1 MNMKNITEAFKQSVR
16 TSAAKGGHIRWGEN
30 ESTAAIVAAIVAGA
44 MESGLDEIE
53 ANALATNLTP
63 YVREVVNPSAY
74 AQKLEQLPDGSGK
87 DAEGEAATVSFDE
100 ASGGL
105 MPFVTVGAHVAH
117 PAYIRRPARGSR
129 KGGSIAV

>member
-1 MNMKNITEAFKQSVR
+1 MKTITEAFKTSVR
-16 TSAAKGGHIRWGEN
+16 NSAAKAGHIRWGEN

-44 MESGLDEIE
+44 MESGLDETE
-53 ANALATNLTP
+53 ATAMASNLTP

-74 AQKLEQLPDGSGK
+74 AQKLEQLPDGTGL
-87 DAEGEAATVSFDE
+87 DAEGKAETVSYDE

-105 MPFVTVGAHVAH
+105 MPFVTVGVHKAH

>member
-1 MNMKNITEAFKQSVR
+1 MTINQAFKQAVR
-16 TSAAKGGHIRWGEN
+16 SAAAKSNHAKWGET
-30 ESTAAIVAAIVAGA
+30 ESTSSICAAIEAAA
-44 MESGLDEIE
+44 MESGMDEVE
-53 ANALATNLTP
+53 AKAMVQNLTP

-74 AQKLEQLPDGSGK
+74 AQKLEQLPDGTGK
-87 DAEGEAATVSFDE
+87 DAEGKDETVSYDT